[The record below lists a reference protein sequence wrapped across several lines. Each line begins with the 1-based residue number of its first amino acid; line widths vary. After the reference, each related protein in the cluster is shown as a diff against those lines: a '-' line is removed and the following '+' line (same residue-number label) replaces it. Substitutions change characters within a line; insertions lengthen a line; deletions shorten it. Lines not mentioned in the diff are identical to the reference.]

1 MDLGDPVSYLALAE
15 GTPVFASDGREIG
28 QVGQVIYD
36 EGSDIFEGLV
46 VDGDGGRRFAD
57 GGEVVLA
64 MHERGVVLAVDSD
77 GVRALPTPGAR

>member
-1 MDLGDPVSYLALAE
+1 
-15 GTPVFASDGREIG
+15 
-28 QVGQVIYD
+28 
-36 EGSDIFEGLV
+36 V